1 MSYDLMTE
9 AIILVEQSLSNP
21 LQDMSKLLK
30 SEFSKWNHP
39 IRMKFLV
46 SAAVGAHAHDF
57 LYNLMDVAQHK
68 NAVMVGPLIFEQVQH
83 LADNVYFK
91 HHAYELAK
99 RSLTLAA
106 PKQLQQRC
114 EDFSLKG
121 QWRWAGLLF
130 PHIKN
135 QSVIL
140 DVYLQLMGR
149 MTECLDD
156 TWLQERFENLSTDL
170 HFLFVNDPKGSQH
183 WNLLKKEVLD
193 FSIAPTI
200 ENHFIAQSLQHAI
213 GSAGNCATKR
223 KI

>member
-1 MSYDLMTE
+1 MSYDLINK
-9 AIILVEQSLSNP
+9 AAILVGKSLSDP
-21 LQDMSKLLK
+21 SQDMKLLK

-39 IRMKFLV
+39 VRMKFLV
-46 SAAVGAHAHDF
+46 SAAVKAHAHEF
-57 LYNLMDVAQHK
+57 LDNLIDVAQNK

-91 HHAYELAK
+91 HHAYELAQK
-99 RSLTLAA
+99 SLALDT
-106 PKQLQQRC
+106 PKQLQQLC

-140 DVYLQLMGR
+140 GVYLQLMGR
-149 MTECLDD
+149 MTESLDD
-156 TWLQERFENLSTDL
+156 MWLQDRFENLSTDL
-170 HFLFVNDPKGSQH
+170 HFLFANDPKGLQH
-183 WNLLKKEVLD
+183 WNLLKNEVLR
-193 FSIAPTI
+193 FSMGSTI
-200 ENHFIAQSLQHAI
+200 ESHLMKQSLHHAI
-213 GSAGNCATKR
+213 GSGENSAAKR